1 MSVPEPE
8 QTIAAA
14 GPPAEA
20 VPAGGSE
27 PGHEAFAAQAAR
39 TPERVALIC
48 GAERLTY
55 AELDARAAARA
66 AELGVPAGSLVGVR
80 MERGVELVV
89 ALLAVLK
96 AGAGYVVLDPAFPEE
111 RLRVMTGD
119 AGVSAVLSPRG
130 LERRAEHA
138 RHDGIACVM
147 FTSGSTGRPKGVAA
161 PHRAI
166 TATVTGQEYAPFD
179 AVWLQCSP
187 TSWDAFALE
196 LWGPL
201 LSGGTCVLYPGARP
215 DPLVLGR
222 LIAEH
227 GVTSMYLSSSLFNVI
242 VDECPDTLAGLRHLI
257 VGGEALS
264 PAHVGRALA
273 LHPELRLRNGYG
285 PVEGMIFLTTH
296 PVTAV
301 NGPVPIGTPLRG
313 KHVRVLDARLRPV
326 PDGQVG
332 ELYAAGDGLATCYL
346 GRPGATAERFVADPF
361 GPPGGRMYRTGD
373 LVRRRPGGVLEYVG
387 RADDQ
392 VKVRGFRI
400 EPAEVESVLSGHPA
414 VGRACVVAREDVP
427 GDRRLVAYVV
437 PRPGAAIE
445 PGALRAHAAAVLPEF
460 MVPSAFVT
468 LEALPLTDTGKL
480 DRAALPAP
488 VHGEPAAAA
497 AESRDEPRDEVE
509 KALCELFAEV
519 LKVPSVGVHDDFFD
533 LGGDSLMVA
542 RLLSR
547 IHAVLGVEV
556 GVRTLFETPTVAA
569 VARRIGERPMPGG
582 APAAPPGD
590 PAGQAASSPPAAGT
604 TEETPLSAAQRR
616 LWFLDQVDAGV
627 AYNMPMLVR
636 LRGPVN
642 AEALGGALAD
652 VVARHEPLRTVFTV
666 RDGEPAQRV
675 LPVAQARPRF
685 EVAEVTED
693 ELDARV
699 AKAARHRFDLAS
711 ELPIHA
717 VLFVTG
723 PESSALLLVMH
734 HIATDGWSLPPLMR
748 DLSRAYRAR
757 LDGTSV
763 DWPPLPI
770 SYAEY
775 AALHRDRVAAIA
787 DDELAY
793 WRKALT
799 GLPERLALPRIGASP
814 VSGSPGT
821 SVTDSRGVSP
831 AGSPGVSVTA
841 APGVSVADSA
851 GVSMTGSSGVS
862 VNPSGVSTAATSAVS
877 AGAFPGVSADG
888 SPAESTVAGADI
900 SGAAPPALSGTG
912 SGSSA
917 FGGAAQTVVRHIDA
931 GLHGRLVELGR
942 RHGATLFMV
951 LQAGL
956 AEVLRRAGAGEDLPI
971 GAPVAGRSTGPVDDL
986 VGFFVNLLVL
996 RTDVS
1001 GDPTAEELIARV
1013 RETDLEAFSHQ
1024 EAPFERVVQELNP
1037 ARRPGLPPLVDV
1049 VLALQNNARAELALP
1064 GVDARVEVVRTG
1076 AARFELLV
1084 DVTDTYAAGG
1094 APDGIAV
1101 TVEYRADAFERAVM
1115 EWLAEAFVLVLDGMC
1130 AAPGAPLSAIAV
1142 PPPPVRPA
1150 RPDAGAATPL
1160 PDRDAGVRAAPPEQG
1175 AGARAASPPER
1186 DAEER
1191 AAPPPERD
1199 AAEIERAVA
1208 AVWAEVLGVAR
1219 VGPDDGFF
1227 ALGGNS
1233 LSAVRVAARLSA
1245 RGLPATAA
1253 HLFEAPT
1260 VSALAA
1266 LLARTPARAEP
1277 AITRLPRTP
1286 RTRTD

>member
-1 MSVPEPE
+1 MPEPL
-8 QTIAAA
+8 
-14 GPPAEA
+14 
-20 VPAGGSE
+20 V
-27 PGHEAFAAQAAR
+27 HEAFAAQVAR
-39 TPERVALIC
+39 TPERVALVC

-55 AELDARAAARA
+55 AELDARATARA
-66 AELGVPAGSLVGVR
+66 AGLGVPAGSLVGVR

-111 RLRVMTGD
+111 RLRVMADD
-119 AGVSAVLSPRG
+119 AGVSAVLSPEG
-130 LERRAEHA
+130 LERRSDPA

-187 TSWDAFALE
+187 TSWDAFVLE

-227 GVTSMYLSSSLFNVI
+227 GVSSMYLSSSLFNVI
-242 VDECPDTLAGLRHLI
+242 VDECPDALAGLRHLI

-273 LHPELRLRNGYG
+273 LHPGLRLRNGYG

-301 NGPVPIGTPLRG
+301 DGPVPIGTPLRG

-332 ELYAAGDGLATCYL
+332 ELYAAGDGLATGYL
-346 GRPGATAERFVADPF
+346 GRPGATAERFVADPY

-373 LVRRRPGGVLEYVG
+373 LVRRRPDGVLEYVG

-400 EPAEVESVLSGHPA
+400 EPAEVESVLSGHPS

-437 PRPGAAIE
+437 PRDRSGCPVDPGV
-445 PGALRAHAAAVLPEF
+445 LRAHVAAVLPEF
-460 MVPSAFVT
+460 MVPAAFVT
-468 LEALPLTDTGKL
+468 LEALPLSATGKL

-488 VHGEPAAAA
+488 VYGEPSEASAGP
-497 AESRDEPRDEVE
+497 RDEPRDEIE
-509 KALCELFAEV
+509 KTLCELFAEV
-519 LKVPSVGVHDDFFD
+519 LKVPGVGVHDDFFD

-569 VARRIGERPMPGG
+569 VARHVGERPGPGG
-582 APAAPPGD
+582 GVP
-590 PAGQAASSPPAAGT
+590 AASSPRPEAQHSRAAGDT
-604 TEETPLSAAQRR
+604 SPLSAAQRR

-636 LRGPVN
+636 LRGPVD
-642 AEALGGALAD
+642 AGALGGALAD

-666 RDGEPAQRV
+666 HDGEPAQRV
-675 LPVAQARPRF
+675 LPVAEARPGF
-685 EVAEVTED
+685 EVVEVTED

-699 AKAARHRFDLAS
+699 AEAARHRFDLEA

-757 LDGTSV
+757 LDGMPVT
-763 DWPPLPI
+763 WPPLPI
-770 SYAEY
+770 TYAGY
-775 AALHRDRVAAIA
+775 AVLHRDRVAAIA
-787 DDELAY
+787 GDELAY
-793 WRKALT
+793 WRKALK
-799 GLPERLALPRIGASP
+799 GLPERLTLPRIGTSAA
-814 VSGSPGT
+814 
-821 SVTDSRGVSP
+821 SVTGSSGISVADSRGVSP
-831 AGSPGVSVTA
+831 TDSPGVSSAGSPGVSVA
-841 APGVSVADSA
+841 GSA
-851 GVSMTGSSGVS
+851 GVSSDGS
-862 VNPSGVSTAATSAVS
+862 PAVS
-877 AGAFPGVSADG
+877 AGAFPGVSANG
-888 SPAESTVAGADI
+888 SPADSAATGAGI
-900 SGAAPPALSGTG
+900 PGAGSPSLSGTD
-912 SGSSA
+912 SPAASSA

-931 GLHGRLVELGR
+931 GLHARLAELGR
-942 RHGATLFMV
+942 RQGATLFMV

-1024 EAPFERVVQELNP
+1024 EVPFERVVQELNP

-1064 GVDARVEVVRTG
+1064 GVEARVEVVRTG

-1084 DVTDTYAAGG
+1084 DVTDTYTEDG

-1130 AAPGAPLSAIAV
+1130 AAPDAPVSGIGV

-1150 RPDAGAATPL
+1150 RPAGGEPAVPRPGLAGGEPAVPRPGL
-1160 PDRDAGVRAAPPEQG
+1160 AGGEPAVPRPGRDGG
-1175 AGARAASPPER
+1175 K
-1186 DAEER
+1186 R
-1191 AAPPPERD
+1191 AAPPPGRD
-1199 AAEIERAVA
+1199 ASEIERVVA

-1245 RGLPATAA
+1245 QGLPATAA

-1260 VSALAA
+1260 VAALAA

-1286 RTRTD
+1286 RTRTN